1 MSYINDA
8 LHKVQKEKESP
19 YASYGHVLAAQ
30 SERPGPGKKR
40 TVLAGLVIILFLAAG
55 SAVWFY
61 LSDNPKTSRTTSPAQ
76 YPGDAAALKS
86 VPKLSP
92 AAALQPPVDPPAA
105 PHAVVPSPVAGE
117 KTTAQREAP
126 DLKVKEESRKVVIPE
141 PQPPKEALPQPVPAD
156 AGQLY
161 AQALQAQREGRLED
175 AKELY
180 KKVIQKEPRHL
191 QALNNLGVVYLKM
204 KRYKW
209 AIRRFNDALTVK
221 PGYADAHYN
230 LACLYAQKND
240 TKQSMIY
247 LKNAVDSN
255 PEVRQ
260 WASRDEDLKNL
271 AGLPEFSAIIKE
283 RDQ

>member
-19 YASYGHVLAAQ
+19 YAPYGHVLEAQ
-30 SERPGPGKKR
+30 SEKRGPGRK
-40 TVLAGLVIILFLAAG
+40 TIFVAGFVILLCLAAG
-55 SAVWFY
+55 LASWFY
-61 LSDNPKTSRTTSPAQ
+61 GPDNPPSPRMAGPVQ
-76 YPGDAAALKS
+76 APDTLAVKPVPGA
-86 VPKLSP
+86 P
-92 AAALQPPVDPPAA
+92 AAVIPKPPVDAAPATPAVLPRPVAAEKAPASGKVPPPAA
-105 PHAVVPSPVAGE
+105 TEKSRPAAISEPRPH
-117 KTTAQREAP
+117 
-126 DLKVKEESRKVVIPE
+126 
-141 PQPPKEALPQPVPAD
+141 PQALPAPEPAD

-161 AQALQAQREGRLED
+161 AQALQAQREGRLEE

-209 AIRRFNDALTVK
+209 AIRRFNDALAVK
-221 PGYADAHYN
+221 RNYADAHYN

-240 TKQSMIY
+240 TKQSMFY

-271 AGLPEFSAIIKE
+271 AGLPEFSNLIQGP
-283 RDQ
+283 DH

>member
-19 YASYGHVLAAQ
+19 YASYGHVFAAQ
-30 SERPGPGKKR
+30 SEKIGTGRKR
-40 TVLAGLVIILFLAAG
+40 TFAAVMVIILFFAAG
-55 SAVWFY
+55 FAVWFY
-61 LSDNPKTSRTTSPAQ
+61 LSDNSKTPRTISPAQ
-76 YPGDAAALKS
+76 YPGDAALKP
-86 VPKLSP
+86 VPKLP
-92 AAALQPPVDPPAA
+92 AVAAVQPPVDPVAA
-105 PHAVVPSPVAGE
+105 SAAVVSSPVTRQ
-117 KTTAQREAP
+117 KTPAQREAP
-126 DLKVKEESRKVVIPE
+126 DLNVKEKSQIAAIPE
-141 PQPPKEALPQPVPAD
+141 PRLRQEASPQPALAD
-156 AGQLY
+156 AGKLY
-161 AQALQAQREGRLED
+161 AQALQAQREGRLEE

-180 KKVIQKEPRHL
+180 KKVIRKEPRHL

-209 AIRRFNDALTVK
+209 AIKRFNDALNVK
-221 PGYADAHYN
+221 RNYADAHYN

-240 TKQSMIY
+240 TKRSIFY

-271 AGLPEFSAIIKE
+271 TGLPEFDNILKG

>member
-19 YASYGHVLAAQ
+19 YASYGHVLAAE
-30 SERPGPGKKR
+30 SEKTGTGRKR
-40 TVLAGLVIILFLAAG
+40 TFAAVMVIILFFAVG
-55 SAVWFY
+55 FAVWFF
-61 LSDNPKTSRTTSPAQ
+61 LSDNPKTPRTISPAQ
-76 YPGDAAALKS
+76 YPGDAALKP
-86 VPKLSP
+86 VPKLP
-92 AAALQPPVDPPAA
+92 AVAAVQPPVDPVAVSA
-105 PHAVVPSPVAGE
+105 AVVSSPVTRE
-117 KTTAQREAP
+117 ETLAQREAP
-126 DLKVKEESRKVVIPE
+126 DLNVKEKSRKVVIPE
-141 PQPPKEALPQPVPAD
+141 PKPLKEALPQPVPAD
-156 AGQLY
+156 AGKLY
-161 AQALQAQREGRLED
+161 AQALQAQREGRLEE

-209 AIRRFNDALTVK
+209 AIIRFNDALNVK
-221 PGYADAHYN
+221 RNYADAHYN

-240 TKQSMIY
+240 TKQSIFY

-260 WASRDEDLKNL
+260 WASQDEDLKNL
-271 AGLPEFSAIIKE
+271 AGLPEFGTIIKG

>member
-8 LHKVQKEKESP
+8 LHKIQREKESP

-30 SERPGPGKKR
+30 SEKPGPGKKR
-40 TVLAGLVIILFLAAG
+40 TLAAGLGILLFLAAG
-55 SAVWFY
+55 FAVWFY
-61 LSDNPKTSRTTSPAQ
+61 LPDNPKTPRTISPAQ
-76 YPGDAAALKS
+76 HPDDAALKP
-86 VPKLSP
+86 VPKLP
-92 AAALQPPVDPPAA
+92 AAAAVQPPVAPAA
-105 PHAVVPSPVAGE
+105 SSEGIVPSPVAKE
-117 KTTAQREAP
+117 NTLAQREASDP
-126 DLKVKEESRKVVIPE
+126 DVKGKSRNVVIPASK
-141 PQPPKEALPQPVPAD
+141 PPKEALPQTAPAD
-156 AGQLY
+156 AGKLY
-161 AQALQAQREGRLED
+161 TQALQAQREGRLEE

-209 AIRRFNDALTVK
+209 AIIRFNDALTVK
-221 PGYADAHYN
+221 PDYADAHYN

-240 TKQSMIY
+240 TKQSIFY

-271 AGLPEFSAIIKE
+271 AGLPEFDTIIKV

>member
-19 YASYGHVLAAQ
+19 YAPYGDVLQAQ
-30 SERPGPGKKR
+30 SEKPVPGKKAIFIAGFV
-40 TVLAGLVIILFLAAG
+40 VLLCCAAGLAAWFYWPDSPPSSRMAGPAHPPDTLAARPAPG
-55 SAVWFY
+55 PPVAVI
-61 LSDNPKTSRTTSPAQ
+61 PK
-76 YPGDAAALKS
+76 
-86 VPKLSP
+86 
-92 AAALQPPVDPPAA
+92 PPVDAPPATL
-105 PHAVVPSPVAGE
+105 AVPPRPVA
-117 KTTAQREAP
+117 AQRASAP
-126 DLKVKEESRKVVIPE
+126 AEVSPLTAKEKSRNAATPE
-141 PQPPKEALPQPVPAD
+141 PHPQALAEPGPAD
-156 AGQLY
+156 AGKLY
-161 AQALQAQREGRLED
+161 TQALQAQRAGRLEE

-209 AIRRFNDALTVK
+209 AIRRFNDALAVK
-221 PGYADAHYN
+221 RDYADAHYN

-240 TKQSMIY
+240 TKQSMFY

-260 WASRDEDLKNL
+260 WAGRDEDLKNL
-271 AGLPEFSAIIKE
+271 AGLPEFGSIIKE

>member
-30 SERPGPGKKR
+30 SAKTGTGRKR
-40 TVLAGLVIILFLAAG
+40 VLISGFAAVLFLAAG
-55 SAVWFY
+55 LAVWQN
-61 LSDNPKTSRTTSPAQ
+61 LPDIPETPRARPPVQHPDGAVAEPLAGILAAAIPKTLTESAEPSQTTEPRPLNSEMTSALSKVPVPQIKEKSRT
-76 YPGDAAALKS
+76 AA
-86 VPKLSP
+86 
-92 AAALQPPVDPPAA
+92 
-105 PHAVVPSPVAGE
+105 
-117 KTTAQREAP
+117 
-126 DLKVKEESRKVVIPE
+126 IPE
-141 PQPPKEALPQPVPAD
+141 PRPHREALPGQVPAD
-156 AGQLY
+156 AGKLY
-161 AQALQAQREGRLED
+161 AQALQAQREGRLEE
-175 AKELY
+175 AEELY

-209 AIRRFNDALTVK
+209 AIIRFNDALTVK
-221 PGYADAHYN
+221 RDYADAHYN

-240 TKQSMIY
+240 TKQSIFY

-260 WASRDEDLKNL
+260 WASQDEDLKNL
-271 AGLPEFSAIIKE
+271 AGLPEFGNIIKG

>member
-30 SERPGPGKKR
+30 SEKRGPGRK
-40 TVLAGLVIILFLAAG
+40 LAFAAVMVIILFFAAG
-55 SAVWFY
+55 FAVWFY
-61 LSDNPKTSRTTSPAQ
+61 WPDNPQTPREISSAQ
-76 YPGDAAALKS
+76 HPGDAALKV
-86 VPKLSP
+86 VPKPPPVTAGQSPVDP
-92 AAALQPPVDPPAA
+92 AAASES
-105 PHAVVPSPVAGE
+105 VVPSPAAGE
-117 KTTAQREAP
+117 RSLAQREAP
-126 DLKVKEESRKVVIPE
+126 DLKVKEKSRKVSIPE
-141 PQPPKEALPQPVPAD
+141 PKPPKEALPQAAPAD
-156 AGQLY
+156 VGKLY
-161 AQALQAQREGRLED
+161 AQALQAQREGHLEE

-209 AIRRFNDALTVK
+209 AVRRFNDALTVK
-221 PGYADAHYN
+221 PDYADAHYN

-240 TKQSMIY
+240 TKQSIFY

-271 AGLPEFSAIIKE
+271 AGLPEFGNIIKE

>member
-19 YASYGHVLAAQ
+19 YASYGHVFSAQ
-30 SERPGPGKKR
+30 IEKPGGGRKK
-40 TVLAGLVIILFLAAG
+40 VFVAGFVIILFLAAG
-55 SAVWFY
+55 LAAWFY
-61 LSDNPKTSRTTSPAQ
+61 WPDNPQTPRMAPPAQ
-76 YPGDAAALKS
+76 HLDALAVLPAPGTPA
-86 VPKLSP
+86 VVIPK
-92 AAALQPPVDPPAA
+92 PPVDATAA
-105 PHAVVPSPVAGE
+105 TRAVSPRPVAEE
-117 KTTAQREAP
+117 KVSAP
-126 DLKVKEESRKVVIPE
+126 GKVPELEVKEKSRNAAIPE
-141 PQPPKEALPQPVPAD
+141 PRPHQEALPGPAPAD
-156 AGQLY
+156 AGKLY
-161 AQALQAQREGRLED
+161 ARALQAQREGRLED

-209 AIRRFNDALTVK
+209 AIIRFNDALNVK
-221 PGYADAHYN
+221 RDYADAHYN

-240 TKQSMIY
+240 TKQSIFY

-260 WASRDEDLKNL
+260 WASQDEDLKNL
-271 AGLPEFSAIIKE
+271 AGLPEFGNIIKG